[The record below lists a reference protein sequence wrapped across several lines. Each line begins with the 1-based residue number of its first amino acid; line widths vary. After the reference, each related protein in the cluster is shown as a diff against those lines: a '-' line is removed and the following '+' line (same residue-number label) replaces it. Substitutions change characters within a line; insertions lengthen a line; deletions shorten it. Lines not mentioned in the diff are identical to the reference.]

1 MIEAAVAIVQGERGL
16 AAVFKVVAVA
26 VGQLEGDAA
35 RVRAL
40 VGDLSNVIA
49 GVLAVD
55 PGDAVAVLILRW
67 VSRSLRGYRELCGRN
82 W

>member
-40 VGDLSNVIA
+40 VGDLSNEPNLIGLCVQGILVITN
-49 GVLAVD
+49 
-55 PGDAVAVLILRW
+55 IL
-67 VSRSLRGYRELCGRN
+67 ELLN
-82 W
+82 FEN